1 MEKSNI
7 IISIIIVIC
16 IAAGVAAYG
25 ITNSENPVF
34 SNLNSV
40 DSGSGDSGDGVG
52 NNTTH
57 NSTNVDS
64 RGSGNGASGAG
75 SGSSVSSGTGSGHSS
90 SSTGTGGSGSG
101 HSSSSNSGSHS
112 GGSNSRGNSHSGGDS
127 SSTQIPSS
135 QAKSIA
141 SQYIEQAGWYAGTP
155 SLSGTSWYVPIY
167 DQNGTN
173 VDSIEINAKTGAVIG
188 RG

>member
-1 MEKSNI
+1 MDKSNI

-40 DSGSGDSGDGVG
+40 DSGSGDSGNGIG

-57 NSTNVDS
+57 HDSQSTNS
-64 RGSGNGASGAG
+64 HGSGNGGTGSGSGVSSGSG
-75 SGSSVSSGTGSGHSS
+75 SGSSSS
-90 SSTGTGGSGSG
+90 SGSGSG
-101 HSSSSNSGSHS
+101 SGSGRGHHPTPSPTPSTPKITS
-112 GGSNSRGNSHSGGDS
+112 GE
-127 SSTQIPSS
+127 
-135 QAKSIA
+135 AKSIA
-141 SQYIEQAGWYAGTP
+141 NQNIEAVGWYAGTP
-155 SLSGTSWYVPIY
+155 TLSADKTVWYVPIF
-167 DQNGTN
+167 DQNGAT
-173 VDSIEINAKTGAVIG
+173 VDSIEINANTGAVIG

>member
-1 MEKSNI
+1 MDKSNI

-40 DSGSGDSGDGVG
+40 DSGSGDSGNGIG

-57 NSTNVDS
+57 HDSQSTNS
-64 RGSGNGASGAG
+64 HGSGNGGTGTGSGSGVSSGSG
-75 SGSSVSSGTGSGHSS
+75 SGSSSS
-90 SSTGTGGSGSG
+90 SGSGSG
-101 HSSSSNSGSHS
+101 SGSGRGHHPTPSPTPSTPKITS
-112 GGSNSRGNSHSGGDS
+112 GE
-127 SSTQIPSS
+127 
-135 QAKSIA
+135 AKSIA
-141 SQYIEQAGWYAGTP
+141 NQNIEAVGWYAGTP
-155 SLSGTSWYVPIY
+155 TLSADKTVWYVPIF
-167 DQNGTN
+167 DQNGET
-173 VDSIEINAKTGAVIG
+173 VDSIEINANTGAVIG

>member
-1 MEKSNI
+1 MDKSNI

-40 DSGSGDSGDGVG
+40 DSGSGDSGNGIG

-57 NSTNVDS
+57 HDSQSTNS
-64 RGSGNGASGAG
+64 HGSGNGGTGTGSGSGVSSGAG
-75 SGSSVSSGTGSGHSS
+75 SGSSSS
-90 SSTGTGGSGSG
+90 SGSGSG
-101 HSSSSNSGSHS
+101 SGSGRGHHPTPSPTPSTPKITS
-112 GGSNSRGNSHSGGDS
+112 GE
-127 SSTQIPSS
+127 
-135 QAKSIA
+135 AKSIA
-141 SQYIEQAGWYAGTP
+141 NQNIEAVGWYAGTP
-155 SLSGTSWYVPIY
+155 TLSADKTVWYVPIF
-167 DQNGTN
+167 DQNGAT
-173 VDSIEINAKTGAVIG
+173 VDSIEINANTGAVIG

>member
-1 MEKSNI
+1 MDKSNI

-40 DSGSGDSGDGVG
+40 DSGSGDSGNGIG

-57 NSTNVDS
+57 HDSQSTNS
-64 RGSGNGASGAG
+64 HGSGNGGTGTGSGSGVSSGSG
-75 SGSSVSSGTGSGHSS
+75 SGSSSS
-90 SSTGTGGSGSG
+90 SGSGSG
-101 HSSSSNSGSHS
+101 SGSGGHHPTPSPTPSTPKITS
-112 GGSNSRGNSHSGGDS
+112 GE
-127 SSTQIPSS
+127 
-135 QAKSIA
+135 AKSIA
-141 SQYIEQAGWYAGTP
+141 NQNIEAVGWYAGTP
-155 SLSGTSWYVPIY
+155 TLSADKTVWYVPIF
-167 DQNGTN
+167 DQNGAT
-173 VDSIEINAKTGAVIG
+173 VDSIEINANTGAVIG

>member
-1 MEKSNI
+1 MDKSNI

-40 DSGSGDSGDGVG
+40 DSGSGDSGNGIG

-57 NSTNVDS
+57 HDSQSTNS
-64 RGSGNGASGAG
+64 HGSGNGGTGTGSGSGVSSGSG
-75 SGSSVSSGTGSGHSS
+75 SGSSSS
-90 SSTGTGGSGSG
+90 SGSGSG
-101 HSSSSNSGSHS
+101 SGSGRGHHPTPSPTPSTPKITS
-112 GGSNSRGNSHSGGDS
+112 GE
-127 SSTQIPSS
+127 
-135 QAKSIA
+135 AKSIA
-141 SQYIEQAGWYAGTP
+141 NQNIEAVGWYAGTP
-155 SLSGTSWYVPIY
+155 TLSADKTVWYVPNF
-167 DQNGTN
+167 DQNGAT
-173 VDSIEINAKTGAVIG
+173 VDSIEINANTGAVIG

>member
-1 MEKSNI
+1 MDKSNI

-40 DSGSGDSGDGVG
+40 DSGSGDSGNGIG

-57 NSTNVDS
+57 HDSQSTNS
-64 RGSGNGASGAG
+64 HGSGNGGTGTGSGSGVSSGSG
-75 SGSSVSSGTGSGHSS
+75 SGSSSS
-90 SSTGTGGSGSG
+90 SGSGSG
-101 HSSSSNSGSHS
+101 SGRGHHPTPSPTPSTPKITS
-112 GGSNSRGNSHSGGDS
+112 GE
-127 SSTQIPSS
+127 
-135 QAKSIA
+135 AKSIA
-141 SQYIEQAGWYAGTP
+141 NQNIEAVGWYAGTP
-155 SLSGTSWYVPIY
+155 TLSADKTVWYVPIF
-167 DQNGTN
+167 DQNGAT
-173 VDSIEINAKTGAVIG
+173 VDSIEINANTGEVIG

>member
-1 MEKSNI
+1 MDKSNI

-40 DSGSGDSGDGVG
+40 DSGSGDSGNGIG

-57 NSTNVDS
+57 HDSQSTNS
-64 RGSGNGASGAG
+64 HGSGNGGTGTGSGSGVSSGSG
-75 SGSSVSSGTGSGHSS
+75 SGSSSS
-90 SSTGTGGSGSG
+90 SGSGSG
-101 HSSSSNSGSHS
+101 SGSGRGHHPTPSPTPSTPKITS
-112 GGSNSRGNSHSGGDS
+112 GE
-127 SSTQIPSS
+127 
-135 QAKSIA
+135 AKSIA
-141 SQYIEQAGWYAGTP
+141 NQNIEAVGWYAGTP
-155 SLSGTSWYVPIY
+155 TLSADKTVWYVPIF
-167 DQNGTN
+167 DQNGAT
-173 VDSIEINAKTGAVIG
+173 VDSIEINANAGAVIG